1 MHIFST
7 QSFWQMTELKS
18 PLYVSHSSAHKL
30 QPPTRRNTLT
40 IPQLSSLKSYGFD
53 PIKSSA
59 KIFKINPSLS
69 PTISNNSQQWCDV
82 PTHWKAEERDGKT
95 KEKHQWVDFW
105 LVVVTSAAHTGASL
119 NEKWELA
126 EKPLIPFQIHLQSCH
141 IGAAL
146 LSIFRGYLSVLS
158 RLEFVANRKGSK

>member
-1 MHIFST
+1 MQIDINII
-7 QSFWQMTELKS
+7 L
-18 PLYVSHSSAHKL
+18 SSASTFL
-30 QPPTRRNTLT
+30 LRGATRLPFPN
-40 IPQLSSLKSYGFD
+40 IPFKSYQSYQ
-53 PIKSSA
+53 IIA
-59 KIFKINPSLS
+59 KIFKINS
-69 PTISNNSQQWCDV
+69 PLTPTNSNNRQQWCDV

-126 EKPLIPFQIHLQSCH
+126 EKPLIPFQIHHQSCH

-146 LSIFRGYLSVLS
+146 LSIFVGYLSVLS
-158 RLEFVANRKGSK
+158 RLEFIVNREGSK